1 MKQKIINKI
10 KSIFNYT
17 IINKNLYNR
26 FENYT
31 KKFTEFYN
39 KCFNNNVK
47 YSIEETKINND
58 KYGYAVT
65 IYDENWFII
74 IKNFVYDICDE
85 NERQF
90 AKLQADELLELLN
103 EK

>member
-26 FENYT
+26 FKNDA
-31 KKFTEFYN
+31 KKYIEFYSE
-39 KCFNNNVK
+39 CFNNNAR
-47 YSIEETKINND
+47 YSIETIKFNND
-58 KYGYAVT
+58 KYGYAVI
-65 IYDENWFII
+65 IYNENCFVI
-74 IKNFVYDICDE
+74 IKSFIYDICNE